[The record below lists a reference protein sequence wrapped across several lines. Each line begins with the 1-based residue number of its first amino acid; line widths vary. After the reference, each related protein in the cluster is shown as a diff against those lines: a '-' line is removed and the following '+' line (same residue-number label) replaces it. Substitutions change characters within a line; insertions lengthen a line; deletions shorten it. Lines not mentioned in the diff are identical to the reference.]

1 MKSKIALLLLVC
13 LMALPAGTVFGGS
26 RHRHHDLDHDRWYGE
41 RSDHISIDMKHGAVV
56 IEHREG
62 RDRSEVEITEEY
74 ELFIDGKLVATDQE
88 QEKLLKEYHTLVV
101 DIHDYAKEIG
111 WEGARIGVDGAKI
124 GLQAGLGVLKMLF
137 TSYDDDD
144 LNRDLDR
151 ATAKIEKRAEALED
165 KADII
170 EDMADDLEDLTIDLS
185 EAIPELA
192 ELEWF

>member
-13 LMALPAGTVFGGS
+13 LMALTAGTVFGGS
-26 RHRHHDLDHDRWYGE
+26 RHRHHDLDRDSWYDE
-41 RSDHISIDMKHGAVV
+41 HSDHISIDMKHGAVV

-62 RDRSEVEITEEY
+62 QDRSEVEITEEY
-74 ELFIDGKLVATDQE
+74 ELFIDGDLITTDQE

-144 LNRDLDR
+144 LDRDLDR
-151 ATAKIEKRAEALED
+151 ATAKIEARAEALED
-165 KADII
+165 KAEII